1 MYNNDIDFEILKMF
15 YNNYMNVDEIALKL
29 GMNEDEIIKI
39 LGFYYDKYF
48 FDIPYQNIIIS
59 DA

>member
-1 MYNNDIDFEILKMF
+1 MYNNEFDFEILKMF
-15 YNNYMNVDEIALKL
+15 YNNYMNVDEIAFKL
-29 GMNEDEIIKI
+29 CMNEDEINKV

>member
-1 MYNNDIDFEILKMF
+1 MYNNDVDFEILKMF
-15 YNNYMNVDEIALKL
+15 YNNYLNIDEIALKL
-29 GMNEDEIIKI
+29 GMSEDEINKI

>member
-1 MYNNDIDFEILKMF
+1 MF
-15 YNNYMNVDEIALKL
+15 YNNYLNIDEIALKL
-29 GMNEDEIIKI
+29 GMSEDEIDKI
-39 LGFYYDKYF
+39 IGFYYDKYF